1 MARIA
6 VIGAGIA
13 GLSAAHDLTSFGH
26 EVAVLESSDIPGGRM
41 ADRIVNGICTH
52 TGASG
57 LFSFNRELL
66 SLVNEVGMGDD
77 LMTVEDDAFGTLVDN
92 GKMTYGLRMTFN
104 PWYML
109 GHPAF
114 GLRTKLRLARM
125 LPDILR
131 ARRTDP
137 CLMQTAIH
145 LDDESVT
152 DYITRKVS
160 SEFLENY
167 VEPYF
172 RAPGHWEPEWL
183 SRGLFLS
190 FLGNVV
196 GAKQV
201 FFRRGIG
208 QLTRRLAQRLN
219 VRLNEK
225 ILAIEPSEAG
235 CSIRISATAGG
246 ERVEAYDLVVCA
258 VQGSRVAAL
267 LPKQHL
273 PAVFGYVQYT
283 RGARVY
289 YSLSD
294 RNFEDR
300 SVWYTRG
307 SSSRLSLFAA
317 WSNDTIVPEGF
328 EQPAYVQCE
337 MTPQRSEEIERQG
350 LQGQLDA
357 CVRGDV
363 AAIAPELHSRIVSC
377 AEQWWDDMIPVWY
390 PGFAVKAAAF
400 LEAQD
405 RNRSRVYFC
414 GDYLSQPHAGAAC
427 ASGRN
432 VARTVIRHWRGT

>member
-152 DYITRKVS
+152 DYITRKVLFRS
-160 SEFLENY
+160 SSKTMSS
-167 VEPYF
+167 P
-172 RAPGHWEPEWL
+172 
-183 SRGLFLS
+183 
-190 FLGNVV
+190 
-196 GAKQV
+196 
-201 FFRRGIG
+201 
-208 QLTRRLAQRLN
+208 
-219 VRLNEK
+219 
-225 ILAIEPSEAG
+225 
-235 CSIRISATAGG
+235 ISAPPVT
-246 ERVEAYDLVVCA
+246 
-258 VQGSRVAAL
+258 GSRNGYLVACSCPFWGTWL
-267 LPKQHL
+267 E
-273 PAVFGYVQYT
+273 
-283 RGARVY
+283 
-289 YSLSD
+289 
-294 RNFEDR
+294 RNKC
-300 SVWYTRG
+300 S
-307 SSSRLSLFAA
+307 FAA
-317 WSNDTIVPEGF
+317 VLAS
-328 EQPAYVQCE
+328 
-337 MTPQRSEEIERQG
+337 
-350 LQGQLDA
+350 L
-357 CVRGDV
+357 
-363 AAIAPELHSRIVSC
+363 
-377 AEQWWDDMIPVWY
+377 
-390 PGFAVKAAAF
+390 
-400 LEAQD
+400 
-405 RNRSRVYFC
+405 
-414 GDYLSQPHAGAAC
+414 HAGWRNALT
-427 ASGRN
+427 SG
-432 VARTVIRHWRGT
+432 